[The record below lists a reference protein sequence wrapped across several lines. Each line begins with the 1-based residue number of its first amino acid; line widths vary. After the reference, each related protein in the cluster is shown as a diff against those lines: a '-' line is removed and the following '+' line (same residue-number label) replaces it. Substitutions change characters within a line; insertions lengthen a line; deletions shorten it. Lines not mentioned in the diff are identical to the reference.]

1 MRKHTLQTSF
11 SPYQNVVIASCLQ
24 RFEDSKLVA
33 SELGVEDEAEVL
45 DFLAQRPSHTFGMS
59 GFIRANGIVSPLH
72 RGKFYACRDEEG
84 QLEGVALIGHH
95 ILFETRSE
103 AAIRAFAEIA
113 QNCKEAYVLLAEQD
127 KAQAFWNY
135 YADGGKALR
144 VLCREK
150 LLEQRWPFEVRESAS
165 ELRLATLDELDMVAY
180 AHAEIAFAEN
190 GVNPLEKDP
199 EGFLARCA
207 RRITN
212 GKTWVL
218 VRDGQL
224 IFKADIISDTP
235 DVIYLEGIWVPPQER
250 NKGYGLRCMSQLMRE
265 LLPRTQAV
273 CLLVNENFE
282 EAQAFYKR
290 AGFKMISPYDTIF
303 LKDE

>member
-1 MRKHTLQTSF
+1 MREHTLQTPF
-11 SPYQNVVIASCLQ
+11 SPYQNVTLAGYLQ
-24 RFEDSKLVA
+24 HFDDSRSVVN
-33 SELGVEDEAEVL
+33 ELGVEDEAEVL

-59 GFIRANGIVSPLH
+59 GFIRANGITSPLN
-72 RGKFYACRDEEG
+72 RGTFYAYRDRMG
-84 QLEGVALIGHH
+84 VLEGVALIGHH

-103 AAIRAFAEIA
+103 VAIKAFAALA
-113 QNCKEAYVLLAEQD
+113 QGCKEAYVLLAEQD
-127 KAQAFWNY
+127 KAQAFWKY

-144 VLCREK
+144 VLCRDQLME
-150 LLEQRWPFEVRESAS
+150 LRWPVEVRGSAP

-180 AHAEIAFAEN
+180 AQGQIAFQEN

-199 EGFLARCA
+199 EGFLTRCA
-207 RRITN
+207 RRIIN

-218 VRDGQL
+218 VEDGEL

-235 DVIYLEGIWVPPQER
+235 AVIYLEGIWVHRQER
-250 NKGYGLRCMSQLMRE
+250 HKGYGLRCMSQLMQE
-265 LLPRTQAV
+265 LLPRTEAV
-273 CLLVNENFE
+273 CLLVNEDFK

-303 LKDE
+303 LQDE

>member
-1 MRKHTLQTSF
+1 MREHTLQTPF
-11 SPYQNVVIASCLQ
+11 SPYQNVALAGYLQ
-24 RFEDSKLVA
+24 HFDDSRLLVT
-33 SELGVEDEAEVL
+33 ELGVEDEAEVL
-45 DFLAQRPSHTFGMS
+45 DFLAQRPIHTFGMN
-59 GFIRANGIVSPLH
+59 GFIRANGITSPLN
-72 RGKFYACRDEEG
+72 RGTFYAYRDEMG

-103 AAIRAFAEIA
+103 VAIRAFAKQA

-144 VLCREK
+144 VLCRDR
-150 LLEQRWPFEVRESAS
+150 LMEQRWPAEVRESAP
-165 ELRLATLDELDMVAY
+165 ELRLATLDELDAVAY
-180 AHAEIAFAEN
+180 AQGQIAFAEN

-218 VRDGQL
+218 VKDGQL

-235 DVIYLEGIWVPPQER
+235 EVIYLEGIWVDPQDR
-250 NKGYGLRCMSQLMRE
+250 HKGYGLRCMSQLMRE
-265 LLPRTQAV
+265 LLPRTEAV
-273 CLLVNENFE
+273 CLLVNEEFK

-290 AGFKMISPYDTIF
+290 AGFTMVSHYDTIF
-303 LKDE
+303 LQDE

>member
-1 MRKHTLQTSF
+1 MSKHTLQTEF
-11 SPYQNVVIASCLQ
+11 NPYQNVAMAGCLR
-24 RFEDSKLVA
+24 RFDDSRLIV

-59 GFIRANGIVSPLH
+59 GFIRANGIISPLN
-72 RGKFYACRDEEG
+72 RGTFYAYRDEMG
-84 QLEGVALIGHH
+84 LLEGVALIGHH

-103 AAIRAFAEIA
+103 VAIKAFAQQA
-113 QNCKEAYVLLAEQD
+113 QECKEAYVLLAEQD
-127 KAQAFWNY
+127 KAQTFWNY

-144 VLCREK
+144 ILCRDR
-150 LLEQRWPFEVRESAS
+150 LMEQRWPVEVRESAP
-165 ELRLATLDELDMVAY
+165 ELRLATLDELDRVAY
-180 AHAEIAFAEN
+180 AHAQIAFEEN

-218 VRDGQL
+218 VEGGEL

-235 DVIYLEGIWVPPQER
+235 EVIYLEGIWVHPQER
-250 NKGYGLRCMSQLMRE
+250 HKGYGLRCMSQLMQE
-265 LLPRTQAV
+265 LLPRTEAV
-273 CLLVNENFE
+273 CLLVNEDFK
-282 EAQAFYKR
+282 EAQAFYQR

-303 LKDE
+303 LQDE

>member
-1 MRKHTLQTSF
+1 MRRHTLQIQF
-11 SPYQNVVIASCLQ
+11 GQNQNVAALSYPQCVGA
-24 RFEDSKLVA
+24 SKLIV
-33 SELGVEDEAEVL
+33 SELGVAEEAEVL
-45 DFLAQRPSHTFGMS
+45 SFLADRPSHTFGMC
-59 GFIRANGIVSPLH
+59 GFIRANGMVSPLH
-72 RGKFYACRDEEG
+72 RGKFYACRNEDG

-95 ILFETRSE
+95 ILFETPSE
-103 AAIRAFAEIA
+103 AVIKAFAEVA

-127 KAQAFWNY
+127 KAQTFWDY
-135 YADGGKALR
+135 YADGGKSLR
-144 VLCREK
+144 ILCRDR
-150 LLEQRWPFEVRESAS
+150 LMEQRWPVEVRESAP

-180 AHAEIAFAEN
+180 AHAQIAFAEN

-218 VRDGQL
+218 VEDGQL
-224 IFKADIISDTP
+224 IFKADIAADTP
-235 DVIYLEGIWVPPQER
+235 DVIYLEGVWVDPRER

-265 LLPRTQAV
+265 LLPRTKAI
-273 CLLVNENFE
+273 CLLVNEDFQ

-290 AGFKMISPYDTIF
+290 AGFQMISRYDTIF
-303 LKDE
+303 LQDE

>member
-1 MRKHTLQTSF
+1 MRRHTLQVQF
-11 SPYQNVVIASCLQ
+11 SQNQNVATLSYPQSVGA
-24 RFEDSKLVA
+24 SKLIVN
-33 SELGVEDEAEVL
+33 ELGVEEEAEVL
-45 DFLAQRPSHTFGMS
+45 SFLSDRPSHTFGLC

-72 RGKFYACRDEEG
+72 RGKFYACRNEDG

-103 AAIRAFAEIA
+103 AVIKAFAEVA
-113 QNCKEAYVLLAEQD
+113 QNCQEAYVLLAEQD
-127 KAQAFWNY
+127 KAQSFWNY
-135 YADGGKALR
+135 YADGGKSLR
-144 VLCREK
+144 VLCRER
-150 LLEQRWPFEVRESAS
+150 LMEQRWPIEVRESAP

-180 AHAEIAFAEN
+180 AHAQIAFAEN

-199 EGFLARCA
+199 EGFLVRCA

-218 VRDGQL
+218 VEDGKL
-224 IFKADIISDTP
+224 IFKADIAADTP
-235 DVIYLEGIWVPPQER
+235 DVIYLEGVWVDPQER

-265 LLPRTQAV
+265 LLYRTKAI
-273 CLLVNENFE
+273 CLLVNENFQ

-290 AGFKMISPYDTIF
+290 AGFQMISRYDTIF
-303 LKDE
+303 LQDE